1 MSGEDSDFMEETVHF
16 RSPLRKS
23 VSGKKRKNNEVVSS
37 DSESDQTGP
46 NQGTHS
52 DSERCQTGSNQA
64 THSDSERGQTRSKV
78 FIQTQR
84 EVRSGPVNVPI

>member
-37 DSESDQTGP
+37 DSESHQTGSNQGIHSDSEKSQIRS

-52 DSERCQTGSNQA
+52 DSER
-64 THSDSERGQTRSKV
+64 DQTRSNQST
-78 FIQTQR
+78 QT
-84 EVRSGPVNVPI
+84 